1 MIAREAS
8 QFVATFLF
16 LYCIDEGLLG
26 SVYIFFV
33 IFNLVTF
40 YILGRLVVETYNKEA
55 GEILIQLRANLRSPP
70 SFLSMFEPIFSCT
83 DLREEEGSPLLSSGN
98 AAAGGGG
105 GGGRK
110 AGGPMSSAEDSEEG
124 LQLR

>member
-16 LYCIDEGLLG
+16 LYCIDKGLLG

-33 IFNLVTF
+33 IFNFITF
-40 YILGRLVVETYNKEA
+40 FIIARFVIETYNKES
-55 GEILIQLRANLRSPP
+55 GEILTQLRANLRSPP
-70 SFLSMFEPIFSCT
+70 SILSMLEPILSCG
-83 DLREEEGSPLLSSGN
+83 DLRVEEDSPLLSSGN
-98 AAAGGGG
+98 KGAK
-105 GGGRK
+105 GR
-110 AGGPMSSAEDSEEG
+110 GGPMAGAEDSEEG